1 MSQIPLNG
9 VPSTHEEG
17 RFKHAAVAADSP
29 ESSEVGTSIMKDEG
43 GSAVD
48 AAIAAVLCSGVVN
61 AHSCGIGGGA
71 IITYYKRSTGKVY
84 TIIGREQA
92 PAALQPD
99 VFIDDPI
106 SKRLGGLSICTP
118 GEILCLYEAWK
129 LGGRLP
135 WKQLFQPAIDLCKK
149 GVTVRTA
156 LANAIDE
163 IVKNDKLCLKEK
175 VPDFIHF
182 LTNPE
187 TGEIY
192 KKGDMMYRPALAKTL
207 ETIANDG
214 PDCFYKGNLT
224 DDIIADIREKNGI
237 ISKEDLA
244 NYTAPIKPPISLKLN
259 DDLTIYSPP
268 LPTSGVLY
276 QYMLDLLKDFK
287 FDGLSVSTV
296 EKSITTWHRV
306 TEAFK
311 HSAAIK
317 QQLGDNDICTEVI
330 KMSIDEILKKT
341 RNEDYVKDTRARII
355 DTKTFDAAY
364 YASLNTVKQPEDHGT
379 SHLSVLGPDGDAVSV
394 THTVSL
400 YFGSKVVGTRTGIV
414 FNDVLRNFSLP
425 NVEGRY
431 DCPPL
436 NSNLAEPLRR
446 PLTAMSPSIVV
457 DKNGDV
463 KLVIGA
469 SGATRIPTSM
479 ALVTMETLWFN
490 WGIKEAIDY
499 PRIHHQLYPPK
510 ICCQPGLP
518 KELINGLQEIGHAV
532 TNINSISVV
541 QGILR
546 TGDEITAYS
555 DYRKE
560 GKASGF

>member
-1 MSQIPLNG
+1 MSQTLLNG
-9 VPSTHEEG
+9 IPFTSEEG

-29 ESSEVGTSIMKDEG
+29 ESSEIGTSIMRDKG

-71 IITYYKRSTGKVY
+71 IITYYKRSTGNVY
-84 TIIGREQA
+84 TVIGREQS
-92 PAALQPD
+92 PAGLQPD
-99 VFIDDPI
+99 MFIDDHL
-106 SKRLGGLSICTP
+106 SKRVGGLSIGTP

-135 WKQLFQPAIDLCKK
+135 WKQLFQPAIDLCKN

-156 LANAIDE
+156 LANAIDD
-163 IVKNDKLCLKEK
+163 IVKDDQLCLKEK
-175 VPDFIHF
+175 YPDFIHF

-187 TGEIY
+187 TGEVY
-192 KKGDMMYRPALAKTL
+192 KKGDMMYRPVFAKTL
-207 ETIANDG
+207 ETIANEG
-214 PDCFYKGNLT
+214 PDCFYKGSLT
-224 DDIIADIREKNGI
+224 DDIIADISEKNGI

-244 NYTAPIKPPISLKLN
+244 NYTAPTKPPISLKLK
-259 DDLTIYSPP
+259 DDLIIYSPP
-268 LPTSGVLY
+268 LPTSGILY
-276 QYMLDLLKDFK
+276 QYILDLLKDFK
-287 FDGLSVSTV
+287 FDGSSVSTAG
-296 EKSITTWHRV
+296 KSITTWHRI

-317 QQLGDNDICTEVI
+317 HQLGDNDICTEEI
-330 KMSIDEILKKT
+330 KRSIDEILKKA
-341 RNEDYVKDTRARII
+341 RNEDYVKTTRARII

-364 YASLNTVKQPEDHGT
+364 YVSLNTVKQPEDNGT

-394 THTVSL
+394 TSTVSKF
-400 YFGSKVVGTRTGIV
+400 FGSRVVGTRTGIV

-425 NVEGRY
+425 NVKGRF
-431 DCPPL
+431 DHSPL
-436 NSNLAEPLRR
+436 NSNFAEPLRR
-446 PLTAMSPSIVV
+446 PLTAMSPSIIV

-518 KELINGLQEIGHAV
+518 KLINGLQEKGHAV
-532 TNINSISVV
+532 TNINSNSVV